1 MSLGYVIWDATPQL
15 IDLGRFEIRYY
26 SLLFALG
33 FITGY
38 IILLRIF
45 RKQGLQVELLD
56 RLTVYMVI
64 STIIGARVGHCLFYE
79 FDYYSRHPLEII
91 LPWRGTIGSDFEFTG
106 FQGLASHG
114 AAIGILIG
122 IYLFARKTKSSYLW
136 TMDMIV
142 MVTALAGTFIRLG
155 NLMNSEIYGNPTKS
169 NYGFVFTHDL
179 TRVLTEKYKGT
190 IQHVDYNKAETDG
203 LQYQQ
208 GVPLQISIG
217 FARQV
222 KDENRARE
230 FGDVLLPGDLAR
242 YDLDGNVFLL
252 PGDSLQYSIERKDK
266 RLVLNALIGG
276 LPRYPSQI
284 YEAVSYFIIFL
295 ILAGLFYAL
304 GERLRNGYI
313 FGMFLFLVFAARFFI
328 EFLKQNQETFED
340 GMSFNMGQLLS
351 IPFAIAGLVLVFFKW
366 PLKRERLGT

>member
-1 MSLGYVIWDATPQL
+1 
-15 IDLGRFEIRYY
+15 
-26 SLLFALG
+26 
-33 FITGY
+33 
-38 IILLRIF
+38 
-45 RKQGLQVELLD
+45 LQ
-56 RLTVYMVI
+56 
-64 STIIGARVGHCLFYE
+64 
-79 FDYYSRHPLEII
+79 PL
-91 LPWRGTIGSDFEFTG
+91 S
-106 FQGLASHG
+106 
-114 AAIGILIG
+114 
-122 IYLFARKTKSSYLW
+122 
-136 TMDMIV
+136 
-142 MVTALAGTFIRLG
+142 
-155 NLMNSEIYGNPTKS
+155 
-169 NYGFVFTHDL
+169 
-179 TRVLTEKYKGT
+179 VLTEKYKGT
-190 IQHVDYNKAETDG
+190 IQYVDYNKAETDG

-340 GMSFNMGQLLS
+340 GMSLNMGQLLS
-351 IPFAIAGLVLVFFKW
+351 IPFAIAGLVLVFYKW